1 MVGHTFMKLFGRKN
15 SPQTTT
21 FRRKRFPFFFT
32 TLAVLSFAALGL
44 IIYAFPPTANY
55 TLVAFP
61 LSILLLFF
69 PLVFSFFFFATS
81 AIFRS
86 KWHGSLVA
94 SFVTLY
100 LLFRIN
106 NLTHPFFL
114 ILLAALF
121 VTLELMVANRRD

>member
-1 MVGHTFMKLFGRKN
+1 M
-15 SPQTTT
+15 
-21 FRRKRFPFFFT
+21 
-32 TLAVLSFAALGL
+32 LSFIGLG
-44 IIYAFPPTANY
+44 IVIYYLPPTANY
-55 TLVAFP
+55 TVASLP

-69 PLVFSFFFFATS
+69 PLLFSFFFFAIS
-81 AIFRS
+81 ALFKS
-86 KWHGSLVA
+86 NWHGSLVA

-121 VTLELMVANRRD
+121 VSLELMIANRRD